1 MAGLGSQNLFFPG
14 WPPPPPHFLPQTFK
28 TQTSLLLICRCYVIV
43 TPLACDSRLVSVRL
57 CGDHLLHC
65 VRAGEEAG
73 IKAAEVEVQ
82 GRYAFGY
89 LSAEKGTHRLV
100 RQSPFNVK
108 GIRQTSFAA
117 VDVMPVLGESHV
129 DQAVLNYIKYV

>member
-1 MAGLGSQNLFFPG
+1 MPVRVPQTNFALVI
-14 WPPPPPHFLPQTFK
+14 PPPPPTSSPK
-28 TQTSLLLICRCYVIV
+28 PSTQTSLLLICRCYVIV
-43 TPLACDSRLVSVRL
+43 TSLACDSRLVAVRL

-117 VDVMPVLGESHV
+117 VDVMPVLGESHA
-129 DQAVLNYIKYV
+129 DQAVLNYMKYV

>member
-1 MAGLGSQNLFFPG
+1 MS
-14 WPPPPPHFLPQTFK
+14 
-28 TQTSLLLICRCYVIV
+28 
-43 TPLACDSRLVSVRL
+43 
-57 CGDHLLHC
+57 
-65 VRAGEEAG
+65 AGEEAG

-117 VDVMPVLGESHV
+117 VDVTPVLGESHA
-129 DQAVLNYIKYV
+129 DQALLIVLTHI

>member
-1 MAGLGSQNLFFPG
+1 M
-14 WPPPPPHFLPQTFK
+14 
-28 TQTSLLLICRCYVIV
+28 C
-43 TPLACDSRLVSVRL
+43 
-57 CGDHLLHC
+57 
-65 VRAGEEAG
+65 AGEEAG

-117 VDVMPVLGESHV
+117 VDVTPVLGESPA
-129 DQAVLNYIKYV
+129 DQALLSVLTHI

>member
-1 MAGLGSQNLFFPG
+1 M
-14 WPPPPPHFLPQTFK
+14 
-28 TQTSLLLICRCYVIV
+28 
-43 TPLACDSRLVSVRL
+43 
-57 CGDHLLHC
+57 
-65 VRAGEEAG
+65 
-73 IKAAEVEVQ
+73 Q

-117 VDVMPVLGESHV
+117 VDVTPVLGEPHAS
-129 DQAVLNYIKYV
+129 QAMLKHLPNVETRFYCPQAFLSLDFQCRDDIFELTFWD